1 MKFFYKIIINIII
14 ILLIYILF
22 KFVSLVVLVRRDSP
36 VLKDAITYAR
46 QLLFQ
51 GNYKKLY
58 KEHNFVP
65 PVIPDTSNKKPI
77 IIFGCSY
84 AEGRSIKPLE
94 YEEKFSYRLYQATNR
109 PVYNRAFESQG
120 LQYMLY
126 QLEDENF
133 YKEIPEPEYI
143 VYVYIKDHQRR
154 LYQECCPWNKSLFY
168 KENHSGQLVRVKNP
182 LVYTYPFALC
192 RIMKKINYKNYNFL
206 KKHFIYA
213 KSLSD
218 KHWKN
223 TKWIILLY
231 DEKNTDNF
239 EELKKHGFEIVLA
252 SDLTQEDFLTDIKY
266 RISEHDPH
274 PTKEAWE
281 LLTPLFADKYI
292 K

>member
-1 MKFFYKIIINIII
+1 MKIFCKIILNIII

-22 KFVSLVVLVRRDSP
+22 KFVSLTVLVRRDSP
-36 VLKDAITYAR
+36 VLKDAAAYAGR
-46 QLLFQ
+46 LLFQ
-51 GNYKKLY
+51 SNYKKLY
-58 KEHNFVP
+58 KEHNFIP
-65 PVIPDTSNKKPI
+65 PVIPDKYDKKPI

-94 YEEKFSYRLYQATNR
+94 YEEKFSYKLYQATNR

-126 QLEDENF
+126 QLEDENL
-133 YKEIPEPEYI
+133 YKELPEPEYI
-143 VYVYIKDHQRR
+143 VYVYIKDHIRR
-154 LYQECCPWNKSLFY
+154 LYRECCPWNKSLFY
-168 KENHSGQLVRVKNP
+168 KERSGKLVRIENP

-192 RIMKKINYKNYNFL
+192 RTLKKINYKNYSFL

-218 KHWKN
+218 KHWPN
-223 TKWIILLY
+223 AKWIILLY
-231 DEKNTDNF
+231 DEENTENF
-239 EELKKHGFEIVLA
+239 KELEKYGFEIAPA
-252 SDLTQEDFLTDIKY
+252 SNLTQIDFLTDLKY